1 MRRLLTHYAVFLRL
15 PDVARL
21 LAVAFIARMP
31 VGMMSLALLLHLRH
45 VSGSFAFAGGIVGTY
60 LVAMA
65 CAAPVAGRIVDR
77 SGPRGVLIATGI
89 VQPLALGLLLFAQ
102 ALRLPLTAL
111 PPLAALSG
119 AFAPPISTL
128 TRTLWR
134 HRFERDEDRRT
145 AFAIDTVLIELNFTI
160 GPMLIALVL
169 LFEPPAAAFAMATL
183 FALLS
188 TPIFLLSPALRYWR
202 LARDEKRHLL
212 GPLTDVRLLR
222 TYVTA
227 VALTFMFG
235 MIEVGYPGYATAR
248 GQPALAGVL
257 ISLVSIGSASGGFAY
272 GGLHLRVSV
281 ERQLTGFLL
290 VMVLPLAAQALVTS
304 VGAFA
309 ALAFVS
315 GVLIAPSLTALT
327 LLVTQYAPARYATE
341 AFTWMSTCVVM
352 GIGAGMA
359 VAGQLVERAGA
370 SAAFAVAAA
379 ACVVATLLSLSLRIK
394 PQR

>member
-21 LAVAFIARMP
+21 LAAAFIARMP
-31 VGMMSLALLLHLRH
+31 VGMMSLALLMHLRQ
-45 VSGSFAFAGGIVGTY
+45 VSDSFAFAGGIVGTY

-65 CAAPVAGRIVDR
+65 CTAPVAGRVVDR
-77 SGPRGVLIATGI
+77 HGPRGVLIATGI
-89 VQPLALGLLLFAQ
+89 VQPLALGLLLFAR
-102 ALRLPLTAL
+102 ALHLPLTAL
-111 PPLAALSG
+111 PALAALSG

-145 AFAIDTVLIELNFTI
+145 AFAIDTVLIEFNFTI
-160 GPMLIALVL
+160 GPMLIAFVL
-169 LFEPPAAAFAMATL
+169 LVGTPAAAFAMATL
-183 FALLS
+183 FALVSVPL
-188 TPIFLLSPALRYWR
+188 FLLSPALRYWK

-212 GPLTDVRLLR
+212 GPLTDGRLLR
-222 TYVTA
+222 AYVTA

-248 GQPALAGVL
+248 GQPALSGVL
-257 ISLVSIGSASGGFAY
+257 IALVSIGSASGGFAY
-272 GGLHLRVSV
+272 GGLHLRASV

-290 VMVLPLAAQALVTS
+290 AMVPPLAVQSLVGS
-304 VGAFA
+304 VWAFA
-309 ALAFVS
+309 PLAFVS

-359 VAGQLVERAGA
+359 AGGQLVEASGAG
-370 SAAFAVAAA
+370 AAFATGAA
-379 ACVVATLLSLSLRIK
+379 ACLVATLLSLSLRK
-394 PQR
+394 K